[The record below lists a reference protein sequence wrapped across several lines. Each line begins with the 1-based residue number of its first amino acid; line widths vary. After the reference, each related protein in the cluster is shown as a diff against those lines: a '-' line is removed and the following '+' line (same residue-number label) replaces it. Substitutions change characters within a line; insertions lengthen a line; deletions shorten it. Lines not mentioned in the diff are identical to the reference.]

1 MAKSLLYSTVTDY
14 VLTVMLLKGM
24 KGMVMLRLNIS
35 MYVVVVNLFLL
46 MRICVGIVIMIMNV
60 IIVIHTKYK
69 GYIMKEDK
77 VLTMQELHAK
87 LKQYSNK
94 GIKIKL
100 SKLKK
105 EGIK

>member
-1 MAKSLLYSTVTDY
+1 
-14 VLTVMLLKGM
+14 
-24 KGMVMLRLNIS
+24 
-35 MYVVVVNLFLL
+35 
-46 MRICVGIVIMIMNV
+46 MIMNV